1 MFLNTQFIVALKV
14 LEDVK
19 AVVTIDGM
27 WRSPTTVGGLLFYFS
42 EVLRITPESLKHST
56 ISSYQQRTIIS
67 VEGTR
72 IPSKLERL
80 HTTTPLGYI

>member
-1 MFLNTQFIVALKV
+1 M
-14 LEDVK
+14 
-19 AVVTIDGM
+19 VTIDGM

-67 VEGTR
+67 VEGLNLSVYTLPR
-72 IPSKLERL
+72 
-80 HTTTPLGYI
+80 PLATFNIGLFVVR